1 MSALIGGAPELGY
14 GPGIHEVPEHTYHR
28 EIKRLSKSLISDYL
42 SPRHLLTK
50 MNEPEE
56 RKEAFDQ
63 GRAFHSF
70 ILEPDQFEA
79 KVAIKP
85 GCDKRSNAGKAEH
98 ALFEEENATKAWIKQ
113 DYRDGL
119 TLMRESVRQ
128 CPDCQQ
134 YLASGKAEQ
143 SLFWTDEYGLKWKM
157 RADWLTAVDGKFVIV
172 DLKKTAKPANEAA
185 FRSTIASFKYHWQA
199 YLYREGFAANFG
211 YLPRFVFIAV
221 EDFAPYGV
229 KVYEL
234 DQSWDEAAGRAIEPI
249 RQQLADLQEVPTEF
263 WPGYPTGIQTIS
275 APAWA

>member
-1 MSALIGGAPELGY
+1 VSALIGGAPELGY
-14 GPGIHEVPEHTYHR
+14 GPGIHEVDEHTYHR

-42 SPRHLLTK
+42 SPMHLLTK

-79 KVAIKP
+79 KVAIRP
-85 GCDKRSNAGKAEH
+85 ECDRRSNAGKAEH
-98 ALFEEENATKAWIKQ
+98 ALFEEENAAKAWIKA
-113 DYRDGL
+113 DYL
-119 TLMRESVRQ
+119 EELKAMRSTIQAHPE
-128 CPDCQQ
+128 CQKL
-134 YLASGKAEQ
+134 LAAGKAEQ

-172 DLKKTAKPANEAA
+172 DLKKTGVGAD
-185 FRSTIASFKYHWQA
+185 FKTFQREITNRRYHWQA

-221 EDFAPYGV
+221 EDFAPNGV
-229 KVYEL
+229 AIYEL

-249 RQQLADLQEVPTEF
+249 RQQLAELQETPPEF
-263 WPGYPTGIQTIS
+263 WPGYVPQIQTIS